1 MKNKKFDAVK
11 MMREIRDDL
20 SQKYSKMTLEEQIQ
34 NLNKKF
40 SGIHWKN
47 LQKDKATVN
56 KSTWIKPAGKL
67 YRQKPPL
74 SPS

>member
-56 KSTWIKPAGKL
+56 K
-67 YRQKPPL
+67 
-74 SPS
+74 